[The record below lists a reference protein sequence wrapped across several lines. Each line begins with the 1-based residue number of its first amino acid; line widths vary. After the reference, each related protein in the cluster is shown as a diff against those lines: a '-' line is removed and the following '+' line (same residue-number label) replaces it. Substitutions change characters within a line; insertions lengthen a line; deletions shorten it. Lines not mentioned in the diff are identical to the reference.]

1 MPCTPFTSTRYLR
14 GGTTHLHLESSS
26 VLVVVPHD
34 VGEESHVVRHP
45 RAPGDGDGLAGEQA
59 VPPHQRQ
66 KPGAGEGAQERSHFA
81 ELPATG
87 AGLRALCPALASSP
101 PPRRG
106 CGYCPIS
113 QRLSPAPSLLR
124 AANTR
129 KSRARQGGQRS
140 ASAPRGCRQRRAG
153 KGKGGEKKGDEAA
166 PARTFPAGPRPAA
179 PSAPARR
186 SVPSPALGS
195 GARRGGRGAGPGGRP
210 RSRGSLGAAA
220 PTRPGRAPGAPSF
233 LLRLLLFLPG
243 APPGHG
249 GRAAAVPLP
258 LSSPP
263 PRRHDVPGMAAQHRG
278 CLPLGRRGG
287 EGT

>member
-1 MPCTPFTSTRYLR
+1 MLYGIREHLAMVMGSQVNRLCPRTSASSQAQVRAPRSAPILPSSPLR
-14 GGTTHLHLESSS
+14 AQGCGRC
-26 VLVVVPHD
+26 
-34 VGEESHVVRHP
+34 VRHSHRPLLLAEAAATAPCPSASP
-45 RAPGDGDGLAGEQA
+45 RL
-59 VPPHQRQ
+59 PPC
-66 KPGAGEGAQERSHFA
+66 S
-81 ELPATG
+81 ELRTQG
-87 AGLRALCPALASSP
+87 
-101 PPRRG
+101 
-106 CGYCPIS
+106 
-113 QRLSPAPSLLR
+113 R
-124 AANTR
+124 AAP
-129 KSRARQGGQRS
+129 GGQRS

-166 PARTFPAGPRPAA
+166 PARTYPAGPRPAA

-263 PRRHDVPGMAAQHRG
+263 ARRHDVPGMAAPQRG

-287 EGT
+287 EGTWGA

>member
-1 MPCTPFTSTRYLR
+1 MSGTRIVP
-14 GGTTHLHLESSS
+14 SSS
-26 VLVVVPHD
+26 PRLRLLPH
-34 VGEESHVVRHP
+34 
-45 RAPGDGDGLAGEQA
+45 
-59 VPPHQRQ
+59 
-66 KPGAGEGAQERSHFA
+66 
-81 ELPATG
+81 LPAPLPG
-87 AGLRALCPALASSP
+87 SLLAPSCEHKEEPRQAGRSAPAALGLRAAGLPAEEG
-101 PPRRG
+101 R
-106 CGYCPIS
+106 
-113 QRLSPAPSLLR
+113 
-124 AANTR
+124 
-129 KSRARQGGQRS
+129 
-140 ASAPRGCRQRRAG
+140 

-166 PARTFPAGPRPAA
+166 PARTYPAGPRPAA

-210 RSRGSLGAAA
+210 RSRGSRGAAA

-263 PRRHDVPGMAAQHRG
+263 PRRHDVLGIAVPRRG

-287 EGT
+287 EGTW